1 MDEEVK
7 RKGEPMMNMTGLLR
21 KIAWRV
27 NLLQK
32 ALSFPLKTDWGGVL
46 REIFSSHSQT
56 PSYPQLHLL
65 REENSLGCYRVRERE
80 VWFPLG
86 FDPSF
91 LGLMYEE
98 IFVQKVYEYSGC
110 RIHPGEWVV
119 DAGACEGFFSLY
131 ALERGANVLAFEPVP
146 EIAGALE
153 RTLKEYI
160 KAGRAKVYPF
170 GLGREREEKTIF
182 LFSAF
187 AASNTLNQEVTG
199 CHLERGMKVDREERV
214 LIVPLDEVVSNLNL
228 PISFLK
234 ADVEGFERELL
245 LGAQETIRRYKP
257 RLSICT
263 YHLPD
268 DWREIPRIVESFG
281 MGYRIKFR
289 GGFFNHMYGW

>member
-1 MDEEVK
+1 
-7 RKGEPMMNMTGLLR
+7 MMGVIGLFR
-21 KIAWRV
+21 KISWRL

-32 ALSFPLKTDWGGVL
+32 ALSSPLETDWGGVL
-46 REIFSSHSQT
+46 REIFSSHSQN
-56 PSYPQLHLL
+56 PSYPQPHLL
-65 REENSLGCYRVRERE
+65 REENGLGCYQVKERE
-80 VWFPLG
+80 VWFPLS

-91 LGLMYEE
+91 LGFMYEE
-98 IFVQKVYEYSGC
+98 IFVQKVYECGDC

-146 EIAGALE
+146 EVARALE

-160 KAGRAKVYPF
+160 EAGRAKVFPF

-182 LFSAF
+182 LSSINSG
-187 AASNTLNQEVTG
+187 SNTVNRDFMELHAE
-199 CHLERGMKVDREERV
+199 GMKVNREEQV
-214 LIVPLDEVVSNLNL
+214 LITPLDEVVCNLNF

-234 ADVEGFERELL
+234 ADVEGSERELL
-245 LGAQETIRRYKP
+245 LGARETIRRSKP

-268 DWREIPRIVESFG
+268 DWREIPRMVRSFR
-281 MGYRIKFR
+281 MGYRIRFSVL
-289 GGFFNHMYGW
+289 FDHMYGW

>member
-1 MDEEVK
+1 
-7 RKGEPMMNMTGLLR
+7 MNSASPFK
-21 KIAWRV
+21 KIAWRL

-32 ALSFPLKTDWGGVL
+32 ALSSPLETDWGGVL
-46 REIFSSHSQT
+46 REIFSSHSQKS
-56 PSYPQLHLL
+56 SYPQPHLL
-65 REENSLGCYRVRERE
+65 REENGLGCYQVKERE
-80 VWFPLG
+80 VWFPLS

-91 LGLMYEE
+91 LGFMYEE
-98 IFVQKVYEYSGC
+98 IFVQKVYECGDC

-146 EIAGALE
+146 EVARALE

-160 KAGRAKVYPF
+160 EAGRAKVYPF

-214 LIVPLDEVVSNLNL
+214 PIVPLDEVVSNLNL

-234 ADVEGFERELL
+234 ADVEGSERELL
-245 LGAQETIRRYKP
+245 LGARETIRRSKP

-268 DWREIPRIVESFG
+268 DWREIPRMVESFR
-281 MGYRIKFR
+281 MGYRIRFSVL
-289 GGFFNHMYGW
+289 FDHMYGW

>member
-1 MDEEVK
+1 
-7 RKGEPMMNMTGLLR
+7 MMNMTGLLR

-32 ALSFPLKTDWGGVL
+32 ALSFPLKTDWGGML
-46 REIFSSHSQT
+46 REIFSSHS
-56 PSYPQLHLL
+56 PSYPQPLLL
-65 REENSLGCYRVRERE
+65 REENGLGCYRVRERE

-153 RTLKEYI
+153 KTLKEYI
-160 KAGRAKVYPF
+160 EKGRAKVYAL

-182 LFSAF
+182 LSSVNSG
-187 AASNTLNQEVTG
+187 SNTINRDFMELHAE
-199 CHLERGMKVDREERV
+199 GMKVDREERV

-281 MGYRIKFR
+281 MEYRIKFS
-289 GGFFNHMYGW
+289 GLFDHMYGW

>member
-1 MDEEVK
+1 
-7 RKGEPMMNMTGLLR
+7 MMGVIGLFR
-21 KIAWRV
+21 KISWRL

-32 ALSFPLKTDWGGVL
+32 ALSSPLETDWGGVL
-46 REIFSSHSQT
+46 REIFSSHSQKS
-56 PSYPQLHLL
+56 SYPQPYLL
-65 REENSLGCYRVRERE
+65 REENGLGCYQVKERE
-80 VWFPLG
+80 VWFPLS

-91 LGLMYEE
+91 LGFMYEE
-98 IFVQKVYEYSGC
+98 IFVQKVYECGDC

-146 EIAGALE
+146 EVARALE

-160 KAGRAKVYPF
+160 EAGRAKVFPF

-182 LFSAF
+182 LSSINSG
-187 AASNTLNQEVTG
+187 SNTVNRDFMELHAE
-199 CHLERGMKVDREERV
+199 GMKVNREEQV
-214 LIVPLDEVVSNLNL
+214 LITPLDEVVCNLNF

-234 ADVEGFERELL
+234 ADVEGSERELL
-245 LGAQETIRRYKP
+245 LGARETIRRSKP

-268 DWREIPRIVESFG
+268 DWREIPRMVRSFR
-281 MGYRIKFR
+281 MGYRIRFSVL
-289 GGFFNHMYGW
+289 FDHMYGW